1 MTSLP
6 TSSRNP
12 ESEGLAG
19 QELLRVEELVTYF
32 PVRRGFLRRVVGHI
46 HAVDGV
52 TLSLYRGETLALV
65 GESGCGKTTLARTII
80 GLETPT
86 SGRVVL
92 GGEDVTVRKSAR
104 RRALSRD
111 LQYVYQDPFGSLNPR
126 KRVGAIIK
134 EPLIIHHVG
143 TSEERRRRVD
153 EVMERMG
160 LQPEQA
166 RRFPHQFSGGQ
177 RQRIGI
183 ARAMIL
189 NPKILILDEPVS
201 ALDVSIQAQIINL
214 LQDIQDDL
222 GLSYILIAHDLAVV
236 EHISDRVAVMYLGRV
251 VELGTP
257 EEVHGRPQHPYT
269 QALLAAVPPSH
280 PRDRVVGE
288 TLTLEG
294 DPPSPRNPPSGCR
307 FRTRC
312 WKATERCAAEVPALE
327 QRVPGGQ
334 LVACH
339 YADTGGGVADSREAV
354 RD

>member
-1 MTSLP
+1 MTFLP
-6 TSSRNP
+6 
-12 ESEGLAG
+12 SEALGEHPKSEPPARE
-19 QELLRVEELVTYF
+19 ELLRIEDLTTHF
-32 PVRRGFLRRVVGHI
+32 AIKRGLLRRVVGYI

-52 TLSLYRGETLALV
+52 TLSLSRGETLALV
-65 GESGCGKTTLARTII
+65 GESGCGKTTLVRTII
-80 GLETPT
+80 GLEKPRA
-86 SGRVVL
+86 GRIL
-92 GGEDVTVRKSAR
+92 FCGEDVTGRTPAR

-111 LQYVYQDPFGSLNPR
+111 LQYVYQNPYGSLNPR
-126 KRVGAIIK
+126 KRVGATIR
-134 EPLIIHHVG
+134 EPLVIHRIG
-143 TSEERRRRVD
+143 TADEQRRRVE

-160 LQPEQA
+160 LQADHA

-189 NPKILILDEPVS
+189 NPKVLILDEPVS

-214 LQDIQDDL
+214 LQDIQDELD
-222 GLSYILIAHDLAVV
+222 LSYILIAHDLAVV
-236 EHISDRVAVMYLGRV
+236 EHIADRVAVMYLGRV

-257 EEVHGRPQHPYT
+257 EEIHIRPQHPYT

-288 TLTLEG
+288 SLTLEG

-312 WKATERCAAEVPALE
+312 WKATELCAEVVPVLE
-327 QRVPGGQ
+327 VKVPDGQ

-339 YADTGGGVADSREAV
+339 HVDVSGSTGA
-354 RD
+354 